1 MSAEENKAVT
11 RGFMEAFSRHDLDS
25 CEPFLDE
32 NIVVH
37 GFPGLPP
44 GRDAFRGVG
53 EMFLAA
59 FPDGTIAIEDML
71 ADGDKVVARY
81 MYTGTHQGELQG
93 IPATGKEIAVEG
105 ILIDHIVNGKIVERW
120 DVFDQIGMLQQL
132 GVMPAPGQ

>member
-1 MSAEENKAVT
+1 MSVEENKAVT
-11 RGFMEAFSRHDLDS
+11 RGFIEAFSRHDLDG

-37 GFPGLPP
+37 GFAGLPP

-59 FPDGTIAIEDML
+59 FPDGTVAIEDML
-71 ADGDKVVARY
+71 ADGDKVATRY

-93 IPATGKEIAVEG
+93 IPATGKQIAVPG
-105 ILIDHIVNGKIVERW
+105 IAIDRIVGGKIVER
-120 DVFDQIGMLQQL
+120 FDILDQMALLQQL

>member
-1 MSAEENKAVT
+1 MSAEENRAVT
-11 RGFMEAFSRHDLDS
+11 RGFMEAFRRHDLDG

-59 FPDGTIAIEDML
+59 FPDGTIAIEDIL

-93 IPATGKEIAVEG
+93 IPATGKEIAVQG
-105 ILIDHIVNGKIVERW
+105 ILIDHIVDGKIVERW
-120 DVFDQIGMLQQL
+120 DVFDQITLLQQL

>member
-11 RGFMEAFSRHDLDS
+11 RGFMEAFSRHDLDA

-44 GRDAFRGVG
+44 GRDAYRGVG
-53 EMFLAA
+53 QMFLSA
-59 FPDGTIAIEDML
+59 FPDSNITVEDML
-71 ADGDKVVARY
+71 ADGDKVAVRY

-93 IPATGKEIAVEG
+93 IPATGKEIAVQG
-105 ILIDHIVNGKIVERW
+105 ILINRIVNGKIVERW
-120 DVFDQIGMLQQL
+120 EIFDQMAMLQQL